1 MKTEDEILTEKFEPR
16 ILGFTCNWCTYAAA
30 DLAGTS
36 RMEYPPNISI
46 VRIMCTGR
54 INPEFIL
61 EAFKQGFDGV
71 FIGGCHPGDCHYID
85 GNIKAHKR
93 ITLLKEVL
101 RSLGLKPQRL
111 RLEWISASEGGRFA
125 SAITDFVK
133 EVKELGPNPL
143 KNSAPPIVEGS

>member
-1 MKTEDEILTEKFEPR
+1 MLEKIPMGEFEPR

-36 RMEYPPNISI
+36 RMEYPPNISL

-61 EAFKQGFDGV
+61 DAFKQGFDGV

-93 ITLLKEVL
+93 IALLKEVL
-101 RSLGLKPQRL
+101 RGLGLKPQRL
-111 RLEWISASEGGRFA
+111 RLEWISASEGRTFA
-125 SAITDFVK
+125 SAITDFVNELK
-133 EVKELGPNPL
+133 QLGPNPL
-143 KNSAPPIVEGS
+143 KSSAPPMVEGSR